1 MAEARTGHDNNYDVL
16 RLLAAA
22 LVLVSHAFALLGRA
36 EPAVA
41 LTHDTLGFDGVLIF
55 FAMSGILV
63 ATSWTGDPR
72 PLPFAAKRALRIL
85 PGLFVSCLVTAY
97 VLGVAFT
104 DLGIRTYLLSLGPV
118 KYVVT
123 NTLMLTN
130 YSLPGVFSHNPSSTV
145 NGSLGTLPIE
155 VKAYVLLCA
164 VGLLIAA
171 KSWRARSALFVA
183 VAVIVAVGYSTG
195 VKSVETVTILFAVFA
210 GGALAS
216 RLQGRIG
223 LTLPGR
229 PSRRPLNA
237 AFLAALVAWVASYH
251 VPFPVHVGILA
262 VSVPYI
268 ILFLGHRG
276 LAWARPLAAGGDV
289 SYGLYIYAFP
299 VEQALVALHPRLGW
313 GALVLSS
320 LAATYLLALAS
331 WRLVEQPSLRLKR
344 LVSPRSPAM
353 ATRGG
358 TRADEGAVSRQA

>member
-16 RLLAAA
+16 RLFAAV

-36 EPAVA
+36 EPAVP

-72 PLPFAAKRALRIL
+72 PLAFATKRALRIL
-85 PGLFVSCLVTAY
+85 PGLFVSCFVTAY
-97 VLGVAFT
+97 VLGVLFT
-104 DLGIRTYLLSLGPV
+104 DLGIRTYLFSLGPV

-123 NTLMLTN
+123 NTLMWTN
-130 YSLPGVFSHNPSSTV
+130 YSLPGVFSHNPSATV

-164 VGLLIAA
+164 VGLLIAS
-171 KSWRARSALFVA
+171 KRWRARIALCVA
-183 VAVIVAVGYSTG
+183 VAVIVAVSYSTG
-195 VKSVETVTILFAVFA
+195 VKAVETVTILFAVFA

-223 LTLPGR
+223 LTAPV
-229 PSRRPLNA
+229 
-237 AFLAALVAWVASYH
+237 FLAALVAWVASYH
-251 VPFPVHVGILA
+251 VPFPLHVGILA
-262 VSVPYI
+262 VSVPYL

-344 LVSPRSPAM
+344 LVGPRSPAM

-358 TRADEGAVSRQA
+358 TRVDEGASPRQA

>member
-1 MAEARTGHDNNYDVL
+1 MAEARTTHDNNYDVL
-16 RLLAAA
+16 RLFAAV

-36 EPAVA
+36 EPAVP

-63 ATSWTGDPR
+63 ATSWTSDPR
-72 PLPFAAKRALRIL
+72 PLAFATKRALRIL

-97 VLGVAFT
+97 VLGVLFT
-104 DLGIRTYLLSLGPV
+104 DLGIRTYLFSLGPV

-130 YSLPGVFSHNPSSTV
+130 YYLPGVFSHNPSSTV

-164 VGLLIAA
+164 VGLLVAA
-171 KSWRARSALFVA
+171 KSLRARSALFVA
-183 VAVIVAVGYSTG
+183 VTVIVAVSYSTG
-195 VKSVETVTILFAVFA
+195 VKSVDTMTILFAVFA

-216 RLQGRIG
+216 RLQDRIA
-223 LTLPGR
+223 LTAPI
-229 PSRRPLNA
+229 
-237 AFLAALVAWVASYH
+237 FLAALVAWVASYH

-262 VSVPYI
+262 VSVPYLT
-268 ILFLGHRG
+268 LFLGHRG
-276 LAWARPLAAGGDV
+276 LAWARRLAAGGDV

-299 VEQALVALHPRLGW
+299 VEQALVALHPHLGW

-331 WRLVEQPSLRLKR
+331 WRLVERPSLRLKR
-344 LVSPRSPAM
+344 LVSPRSPATP
-353 ATRGG
+353 TRGG
-358 TRADEGAVSRQA
+358 TSVDAGAVSRQP

>member
-1 MAEARTGHDNNYDVL
+1 MAEARTTHDNNYDVL
-16 RLLAAA
+16 RLFAAV

-36 EPAVA
+36 EPAVP

-63 ATSWTGDPR
+63 TTSWTSDPR
-72 PLPFAAKRALRIL
+72 PLAFAAKRALRIL

-97 VLGVAFT
+97 VLGVLFT
-104 DLGIRTYLLSLGPV
+104 DLGIRTYLFSLGPV

-183 VAVIVAVGYSTG
+183 VAVAVAVSYSTG
-195 VKSVETVTILFAVFA
+195 VKAVETVTILFAVFA
-210 GGALAS
+210 GGALAN
-216 RLQGRIG
+216 RLQDRIG
-223 LTLPGR
+223 LTAPG
-229 PSRRPLNA
+229 
-237 AFLAALVAWVASYH
+237 FLAALVAWLASYH
-251 VPFPVHVGILA
+251 VPYPVHVGILA
-262 VSVPYI
+262 VSVPYL

-276 LAWARPLAAGGDV
+276 LAWARRLAAGGDV

-299 VEQALVALHPRLGW
+299 VEQALVALHPHLGW

-320 LAATYLLALAS
+320 VAATYLLAFAS
-331 WRLVEQPSLRLKR
+331 WRLVERPSLRLKR
-344 LVSPRSPAM
+344 LVSPRSLAT
-353 ATRGG
+353 ATRGR
-358 TRADEGAVSRQA
+358 TRVDEGAVSRQA

>member
-1 MAEARTGHDNNYDVL
+1 
-16 RLLAAA
+16 
-22 LVLVSHAFALLGRA
+22 
-36 EPAVA
+36 VA
-41 LTHDTLGFDGVLIF
+41 L
-55 FAMSGILV
+55 S
-63 ATSWTGDPR
+63 
-72 PLPFAAKRALRIL
+72 
-85 PGLFVSCLVTAY
+85 
-97 VLGVAFT
+97 
-104 DLGIRTYLLSLGPV
+104 
-118 KYVVT
+118 
-123 NTLMLTN
+123 
-130 YSLPGVFSHNPSSTV
+130 
-145 NGSLGTLPIE
+145 
-155 VKAYVLLCA
+155 
-164 VGLLIAA
+164 
-171 KSWRARSALFVA
+171 
-183 VAVIVAVGYSTG
+183 YSTG

-344 LVSPRSPAM
+344 LVSPRSRAM

-358 TRADEGAVSRQA
+358 ARADEGAVSRQA

>member
-1 MAEARTGHDNNYDVL
+1 MPEARIGHDAGHDNNYDVL
-16 RLLAAA
+16 RLFAAV

-36 EPAVA
+36 EPAVPF
-41 LTHDTLGFDGVLIF
+41 THDTLGFDGVLIF

-63 ATSWTGDPR
+63 ATSWTSDPR
-72 PLPFAAKRALRIL
+72 PLAFATKRALRIL

-97 VLGVAFT
+97 VLGVLFT
-104 DLGIRTYLLSLGPV
+104 DLGIRTYLFSLGPV

-164 VGLLIAA
+164 AGLLVAA
-171 KSWRARSALFVA
+171 RSWRARSALFVA
-183 VAVIVAVGYSTG
+183 VAVAVAVSYSTG

-216 RLQGRIG
+216 RLQRRIG
-223 LTLPGR
+223 LTAPG
-229 PSRRPLNA
+229 
-237 AFLAALVAWVASYH
+237 FLAALVAWVVSYH
-251 VPFPVHVGILA
+251 VAFPVHVGILA
-262 VSVPYI
+262 VSVPYV

-276 LAWARPLAAGGDV
+276 LAWTRRLTAGGDV

-299 VEQALVALHPRLGW
+299 VEQALVALYPHLGW
-313 GALVLSS
+313 ATLVMSS

-331 WRLVEQPSLRLKR
+331 WRLVERPSLRLKR
-344 LVSPRSPAM
+344 LVSPRSPA
-353 ATRGG
+353 AARAG
-358 TRADEGAVSRQA
+358 TRVDEGAVSRQA

>member
-1 MAEARTGHDNNYDVL
+1 MAEARTTHDNNYDVL
-16 RLLAAA
+16 RLFAAV

-36 EPAVA
+36 EPAVP
-41 LTHDTLGFDGVLIF
+41 LTRDTLGFDGVLIF

-72 PLPFAAKRALRIL
+72 PLAFATKRALRIL
-85 PGLFVSCLVTAY
+85 PGLFVSCFVTAY
-97 VLGVAFT
+97 VLGALFT
-104 DLGIRTYLLSLGPV
+104 DLGIRTYLFGLGPV

-123 NTLMLTN
+123 NTLMWTN
-130 YSLPGVFSHNPSSTV
+130 YSLPGVFSHNPSPTV

-171 KSWRARSALFVA
+171 KGWRARSALFVA
-183 VAVIVAVGYSTG
+183 VAVTVAVSYSTG
-195 VKSVETVTILFAVFA
+195 VKTVETVTILFAVFA

-216 RLQGRIG
+216 RLQGRIK
-223 LTLPGR
+223 
-229 PSRRPLNA
+229 LNA
-237 AFLAALVAWVASYH
+237 PSFLAALVAWMASYH

-262 VSVPYI
+262 VSVPYL

-344 LVSPRSPAM
+344 LVSPRAPAM
-353 ATRGG
+353 ATPGG
-358 TRADEGAVSRQA
+358 TRVDEGAVARQA

>member
-1 MAEARTGHDNNYDVL
+1 MREARTTHDNNYDVL
-16 RLLAAA
+16 RLFAAV

-36 EPAVA
+36 EPAVP

-63 ATSWTGDPR
+63 TTSWTSDPR
-72 PLPFAAKRALRIL
+72 PLAFAAKRALRIL

-97 VLGVAFT
+97 VLGVLFT
-104 DLGIRTYLLSLGPV
+104 DLGIRTYLFSLGPV

-123 NTLMLTN
+123 NTLMWTN
-130 YSLPGVFSHNPSSTV
+130 YSLPGVFSHNPSPTV

-183 VAVIVAVGYSTG
+183 VAVAVAVSYSTG
-195 VKSVETVTILFAVFA
+195 VKAVATVTILFAVFA
-210 GGALAS
+210 GGALAN
-216 RLQGRIG
+216 RLQDRIG
-223 LTLPGR
+223 LTAPG
-229 PSRRPLNA
+229 
-237 AFLAALVAWVASYH
+237 FLAALVAWVASYH
-251 VPFPVHVGILA
+251 VPYPVHVGILA
-262 VSVPYI
+262 VSVPYL

-276 LAWARPLAAGGDV
+276 LAWARRLAAGGDV

-299 VEQALVALHPRLGW
+299 VEQALVALHPHLGW

-320 LAATYLLALAS
+320 VAATYLLAFAS
-331 WRLVEQPSLRLKR
+331 WRLVERPSLR
-344 LVSPRSPAM
+344 
-353 ATRGG
+353 
-358 TRADEGAVSRQA
+358 